1 MDAEWNLNT
10 VARLRNPAPCL
21 EKWRDVLRRAA
32 VLALLLI
39 SCAPAA
45 KPSDDAAA
53 ADAERPDAPALEPA
67 EAYRPLDLDAYA
79 SRLREGADPVLLVR
93 ELFGNQE
100 IRGGEEVRIVEET
113 RTSMTVIVT
122 VLNLMDDS
130 VRDRRVRATL
140 KRSSESERWRVLRA
154 GEQFR
159 CQPGRGQREW
169 SGELC
174 S

>member
-1 MDAEWNLNT
+1 M
-10 VARLRNPAPCL
+10 RLKRQRL
-21 EKWRDVLRRAA
+21 ETMHPTAI
-32 VLALLLI
+32 LALFLVLGA
-39 SCAPAA
+39 CAPGAS
-45 KPSDDAAA
+45 PSEETASTASDTT
-53 ADAERPDAPALEPA
+53 ALDSA
-67 EAYRPLDLDAYA
+67 EAYRPLDLGREPYTAA
-79 SRLREGADPVLLVR
+79 SREGVDPVLLVR
-93 ELFGNQE
+93 QLFGNPE
-100 IRGGEEVRIVEET
+100 VRGGEEVRIVKET
-113 RTSMTVIVT
+113 ATSMTVIVT
-122 VLNLMDDS
+122 VLDQMDDS